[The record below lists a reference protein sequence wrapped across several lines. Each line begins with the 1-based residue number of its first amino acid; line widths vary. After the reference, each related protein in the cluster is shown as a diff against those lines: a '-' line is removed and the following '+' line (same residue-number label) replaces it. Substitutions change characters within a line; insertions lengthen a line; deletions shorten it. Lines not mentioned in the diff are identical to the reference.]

1 MLDEVVDRV
10 ESTIMAIARQ
20 GSDFLKESELDVRI
34 AEVKRKTQQ
43 LVKEHPVESMVVG
56 VVVGYLVGRLF
67 SRNK

>member
-34 AEVKRKTQQ
+34 AEVKRKTEQ
-43 LVKEHPVESMVVG
+43 LVKEHPVESLVVG
-56 VVVGYLVGRLF
+56 VVVGYFIGRLF
-67 SRNK
+67 SRNR